1 MRIFLWLLS
10 MAFGMNRPPSAVNN
24 CPDFVDPD
32 GDLEWLDDPDEIEN
46 ARWFAQGCY
55 ELPAAKR

>member
-1 MRIFLWLLS
+1 MIHFLLWLLG
-10 MAFGMNRPPSAVNN
+10 FYRPAPPPDVSN

-32 GDLEWLDDPDEIEN
+32 EGITWLDHPDEIEN

-55 ELPAAKR
+55 DLPAAKR

>member
-1 MRIFLWLLS
+1 MIRLLLWLL
-10 MAFGMNRPPSAVNN
+10 GLYRPPRSHDVSH
-24 CPDFVDPD
+24 CPDFVDSD
-32 GDLEWLDDPDEIEN
+32 EGITWLNHPEEIEN